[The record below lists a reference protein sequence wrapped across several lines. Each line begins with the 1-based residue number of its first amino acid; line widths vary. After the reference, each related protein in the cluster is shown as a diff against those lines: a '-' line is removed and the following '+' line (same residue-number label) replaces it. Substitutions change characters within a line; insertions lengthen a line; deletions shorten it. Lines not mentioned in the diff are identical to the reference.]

1 MRKNK
6 LLFALLFLMIWG
18 VSAHAWA
25 EQMSG
30 TKWQSDDG
38 DIVAFYSG
46 SLWMWNARQSF
57 TAAHRASCRTA
68 GDSITLWKD
77 TQGPVYGL
85 YAINWNKKIMR
96 GIIVLGGF
104 PLVYKTDPYHFA
116 DDGWSPE
123 QE

>member
-1 MRKNK
+1 MKKNK
-6 LLFALLFLMIWG
+6 LIFTLLFLLIWG

-38 DIVAFYSG
+38 DIVAFYSD

-57 TAAHRASCRTA
+57 TAARRASCRNA
-68 GDSITLWKD
+68 GDSIALWKD

-85 YAINWNKKIMR
+85 YVVNWSKKTMR
-96 GIIVLGGF
+96 GIIMLGFF
-104 PLVYKTDPYHFA
+104 PLVYKTDLYRFTE
-116 DDGWSPE
+116 DGWSSE
-123 QE
+123 KE